1 MPSRSKTPLP
11 SMAALRVLLAVAER
25 GSTTAAAEAANLSQ
39 SAVSKQILR
48 LEELTGQPLFLRTTA
63 GMVPTEAGRIYLQH
77 ARTAI
82 KAMEDAALQVA
93 RLVPDP
99 KVLRL
104 QVLPILGDR
113 WLVPR
118 FARFSEAHADI
129 DVQFTTFIS
138 ATQVE
143 APDGVFRFCRGL
155 AANEDGFPL
164 FGRDVLLVAAPAYW
178 ERSGMPHGPAD
189 LCEGVM
195 LEHPQ
200 TPLRWAQ
207 FAEAHA
213 LSDVAPK
220 HTVHYG
226 FYTMV
231 IRAALAG
238 QGMAF
243 IPRGLIAE
251 DLQAGR
257 LVNPAGLGYRG
268 DFGYWFAMAKDRP
281 HNPALDTFATWLAGE
296 IA

>member
-1 MPSRSKTPLP
+1 MRSHATTPLP
-11 SMAALRVLLAVAER
+11 SMTALRVLLAVAER
-25 GSTTAAAEAANLSQ
+25 GSTTAAAEATNLSQ
-39 SAVSKQILR
+39 SAVSKQVLR
-48 LEELTGQPLFLRTTA
+48 LEQQVGQPLFLRSAT
-63 GMVPTEAGRIYLQH
+63 GMVLTEAGQIYLQH

-93 RLVPDP
+93 RLAPNP

-104 QVLPILGDR
+104 QVLPIFGDR

-118 FARFSEAHADI
+118 FARFAEAHPDI

-138 ATQVE
+138 PTQSE
-143 APDGVFRFCRGL
+143 APDASFRFSRGP
-155 AANEDGFPL
+155 AAHEEGFYL
-164 FGRDVLLVAAPAYW
+164 FGCDVLLVAAPSYW
-178 ERSGMPHGPAD
+178 ERTGLPEGVGD
-189 LCEGVM
+189 LRGGVM

-200 TPLRWAQ
+200 TPLRWEQ
-207 FAEAHA
+207 FAKAHA
-213 LSDVAPK
+213 LPDIAPK

-243 IPRGLIAE
+243 VPRGLIAE
-251 DLQAGR
+251 DLQAAR
-257 LVNPAGLGYRG
+257 LINPAGIGYRG
-268 DFGYWFAMAKDRP
+268 DIGYWFCMMKERRP
-281 HNPALDTFATWLAGE
+281 NPALDTFATWLSEE

>member
-1 MPSRSKTPLP
+1 
-11 SMAALRVLLAVAER
+11 
-25 GSTTAAAEAANLSQ
+25 
-39 SAVSKQILR
+39 
-48 LEELTGQPLFLRTTA
+48 
-63 GMVPTEAGRIYLQH
+63 
-77 ARTAI
+77 
-82 KAMEDAALQVA
+82 
-93 RLVPDP
+93 
-99 KVLRL
+99 
-104 QVLPILGDR
+104 
-113 WLVPR
+113 
-118 FARFSEAHADI
+118 
-129 DVQFTTFIS
+129 
-138 ATQVE
+138 
-143 APDGVFRFCRGL
+143 
-155 AANEDGFPL
+155 
-164 FGRDVLLVAAPAYW
+164 
-178 ERSGMPHGPAD
+178 
-189 LCEGVM
+189 M

-207 FAEAHA
+207 FAEAHG
-213 LSDVAPK
+213 LSDIAPK

-281 HNPALDTFATWLAGE
+281 HNPALDTFAAWLAGE